1 MKPCALVALGLDGV
15 LDLVH
20 RVSINVGP
28 ARRVAPSGFGGVYV
42 MYAGGLRDRLAAP
55 QRCFILRAAANAGQ
69 SLPL

>member
-42 MYAGGLRDRLAAP
+42 RGGPSRQTSGTAAMFHSAGG
-55 QRCFILRAAANAGQ
+55 C
-69 SLPL
+69 